1 MNVDFMVGYWF
12 GVVATCMGMWVSYK
26 IGWFKKQGDENEEE

>member
-12 GVVATCMGMWVSYK
+12 GVVATCMGMWVYYK
-26 IGWFKKQGDENEEE
+26 ISKSKKETKNEE